1 MSSAL
6 DVYNVVTMCEP
17 EQMSDV
23 QKVFEECFDS
33 VELAF
38 TTVQSEVPAVNISS
52 KYIYVYTYMLDTYTH
67 TYIHTVKYDALDT
80 EILDSESSL

>member
-1 MSSAL
+1 
-6 DVYNVVTMCEP
+6 
-17 EQMSDV
+17 MSDV

-52 KYIYVYTYMLDTYTH
+52 KYICIHIHVRHIHTYTYIYTYS
-67 TYIHTVKYDALDT
+67 
-80 EILDSESSL
+80 EI